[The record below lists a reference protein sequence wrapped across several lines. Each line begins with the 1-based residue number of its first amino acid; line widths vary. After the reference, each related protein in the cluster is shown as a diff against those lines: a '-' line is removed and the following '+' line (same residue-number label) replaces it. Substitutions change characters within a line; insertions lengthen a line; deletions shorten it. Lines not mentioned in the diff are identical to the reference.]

1 MRCFSF
7 LFVRMRIAQNTDVQN
22 QPFLFVQMWKIQLSK
37 QNLFCACAKRMPK
50 PNILC
55 TCTKCRYSNPIC
67 LYACTKYRYPD
78 LISLYECAKYKY
90 QTPISL
96 YKCAKCRY
104 PNPICFY
111 ACAIYR
117 YPNTICLDAC
127 TIYRY
132 PTPICLYACAKYRY
146 PTQSFCAQAQSTD
159 IQTKYFVRLLKI
171 LISKP
176 NILCAFAKSRRQN
189 QLCLFSLVLA
199 WSWPADKRR
208 RGARA
213 PGPGGLHRRL
223 SVSLPQPAAGGR
235 GAGHRRPAHLLPQL
249 APPERARLQL
259 CPPGGLCRQTGSNE
273 VKS

>member
-90 QTPISL
+90 PNPICL

-104 PNPICFY
+104 PNPICLY
-111 ACAIYR
+111 ACAI
-117 YPNTICLDAC
+117 
-127 TIYRY
+127 
-132 PTPICLYACAKYRY
+132 YRY

-189 QLCLFSLVLA
+189 QLCSL
-199 WSWPADKRR
+199 
-208 RGARA
+208 
-213 PGPGGLHRRL
+213 
-223 SVSLPQPAAGGR
+223 
-235 GAGHRRPAHLLPQL
+235 
-249 APPERARLQL
+249 
-259 CPPGGLCRQTGSNE
+259 
-273 VKS
+273 